1 MDEGDGSGGV
11 TLVYRGA
18 PLLQSTQLG
27 LCSARRSCRHGFP
40 QGNCYMIQGLCYMVT
55 YLVSFA
61 NDFHEKD
68 EGNI

>member
-1 MDEGDGSGGV
+1 MNEGDDSGV

-18 PLLQSTQLG
+18 LSGKALSWGCAVLG
-27 LCSARRSCRHGFP
+27 RSCRHGFP
-40 QGNCYMIQGLCYMVT
+40 QGNCYMIQGLCYMVN